1 MCCTTLE
8 EQTMSGIALGVTV
21 IVILILYFV
30 SILVCANVDSF
41 FWSIL
46 SIFLGI
52 TVIIIGFCARGGDFE
67 DVIFYVFLLGGLP
80 IILGCIKLKELI
92 EFNKII
98 SESKE
103 KALRQKK
110 EKELNSINEETSKK
124 RSLISKLKKKQE
136 EVLLLY
142 DEQCRND
149 FVNINNNQIDG

>member
-1 MCCTTLE
+1 MCCTNLE

-21 IVILILYFV
+21 IVILILDFV
-30 SILVCANVDSF
+30 SILVCVNVDSF

-52 TVIIIGFCARGGDFE
+52 TVIIGYCALGGDPG
-67 DVIFYVFLLGGLP
+67 DIIFYGFLLGGVP
-80 IILGCIKLKELI
+80 IISGCIKLKELI

-103 KALRQKK
+103 KTLRQKK

-124 RSLISKLKKKQE
+124 RSLINKLKKKQE

-142 DEQCRND
+142 DEQRRND
-149 FVNINNNQIDG
+149 FVNVNNNQIDG